1 VNAATYR
8 RSVSG
13 EELAIVMSA
22 TGRDARSVQNAFRH
36 RIFGPVADV
45 LTFYRTT
52 MIDRA
57 LDLIDRSRELPPE
70 EQFFWTCFGWVFRP
84 DY

>member
-1 VNAATYR
+1 
-8 RSVSG
+8 
-13 EELAIVMSA
+13 
-22 TGRDARSVQNAFRH
+22 
-36 RIFGPVADV
+36 
-45 LTFYRTT
+45 

-70 EQFFWTCFGWVFRP
+70 EQFIWTCFGWVFRP